1 MVWSGC
7 ITASLG
13 WSGCT
18 TASLLLLLSLLPTY
32 TAQGTGPSLSFPGG
46 PGSARSLYD
55 TIVRNIKEGHK
66 KKAGGAGLGETTP
79 QVRPRLP
86 EIKQKFA
93 PRLESTP
100 IVPGGSHTGPGQ
112 LQSQGFHPP
121 PQTRVSYPR
130 QLPVLSQP
138 PVQSSVQP
146 PVQPFV
152 QPPERPLVQPP
163 VQTPVQPRVQPP
175 VRSPVQRPI
184 QTPRQP
190 LVQPHVRPPVQ
201 PLVEPSVQPHV
212 QPLGQPPVQP
222 LVEPPVR
229 SPVTH
234 KSSLD
239 VASVQPHP
247 DLYNLIQNSILQKPS
262 VSFATRYQ
270 QSKEISETH
279 QRSLELPATQQ
290 KPIKFPVHQAV
301 PSSLSVHPDLP
312 PPVPH
317 PRLSKLPSLFPQ
329 VRQPL
334 QEISPVLHQTPEIPE
349 IINISQIPAKNFQE
363 IKETT
368 SFESD
373 SEYSSLPQGWSEEDQ
388 ERLENRINEERL
400 KEIEKKRSRELAA
413 RDRGQGRFSKRPQ
426 PRKN

>member
-1 MVWSGC
+1 MGSLHCAPRVVC
-7 ITASLG
+7 RRCRLG
-13 WSGCT
+13 WSGCI

-32 TAQGTGPSLSFPGG
+32 TAQGIGTSLSFPGG

-86 EIKQKFA
+86 DIKQQFA

-121 PQTRVSYPR
+121 TQTRVSYPR

-146 PVQPFV
+146 PVQSFV

-175 VRSPVQRPI
+175 VRSPVQPRVQPPVQRPI
-184 QTPRQP
+184 QT
-190 LVQPHVRPPVQ
+190 
-201 PLVEPSVQPHV
+201 
-212 QPLGQPPVQP
+212 
-222 LVEPPVR
+222 PVR

-247 DLYNLIQNSILQKPS
+247 HMYN
-262 VSFATRYQ
+262 
-270 QSKEISETH
+270 
-279 QRSLELPATQQ
+279 
-290 KPIKFPVHQAV
+290 
-301 PSSLSVHPDLP
+301 
-312 PPVPH
+312 
-317 PRLSKLPSLFPQ
+317 
-329 VRQPL
+329 
-334 QEISPVLHQTPEIPE
+334 
-349 IINISQIPAKNFQE
+349 
-363 IKETT
+363 
-368 SFESD
+368 
-373 SEYSSLPQGWSEEDQ
+373 
-388 ERLENRINEERL
+388 
-400 KEIEKKRSRELAA
+400 
-413 RDRGQGRFSKRPQ
+413 
-426 PRKN
+426 

>member
-1 MVWSGC
+1 MGSLHCAPRVVC
-7 ITASLG
+7 RRCRLG
-13 WSGCT
+13 WSGCI

-66 KKAGGAGLGETTP
+66 KKAGGAALGEKTP

-86 EIKQKFA
+86 DIKQKFA

-100 IVPGGSHTGPGQ
+100 IVPGGSHTSPGQ

-121 PQTRVSYPR
+121 TQTRVSYPR

-138 PVQSSVQP
+138 PVQSSVQT
-146 PVQPFV
+146 PVQPF
-152 QPPERPLVQPP
+152 VQPP

-175 VRSPVQRPI
+175 IQSPVQRPI

-222 LVEPPVR
+222 PVQPLVEPPVR

-239 VASVQPHP
+239 V
-247 DLYNLIQNSILQKPS
+247 
-262 VSFATRYQ
+262 T
-270 QSKEISETH
+270 
-279 QRSLELPATQQ
+279 
-290 KPIKFPVHQAV
+290 
-301 PSSLSVHPDLP
+301 
-312 PPVPH
+312 
-317 PRLSKLPSLFPQ
+317 
-329 VRQPL
+329 
-334 QEISPVLHQTPEIPE
+334 
-349 IINISQIPAKNFQE
+349 
-363 IKETT
+363 
-368 SFESD
+368 
-373 SEYSSLPQGWSEEDQ
+373 
-388 ERLENRINEERL
+388 
-400 KEIEKKRSRELAA
+400 
-413 RDRGQGRFSKRPQ
+413 
-426 PRKN
+426 